1 MGSCGSQIELGV
13 AMQSIVRSGCGR
25 SKPHYRRGLA
35 TLETVMSF
43 PPLIALAAILLAIG
57 SASVRK
63 VDTVVVARH
72 RTWSHRIERPGTPF
86 PYGEIA
92 KEMMAEKSEQLVS
105 MPPGLAS
112 LPSGASSVTAI
123 SRNHIHVDP
132 WDDRPSSF
140 SSKAPHLSPM
150 FLMATSGVLSQFDLQ
165 NTFSK
170 FDASDGGAM
179 MSLLEGEVG
188 SVVTSQLAGLGGS
201 VAKGLAM
208 PMADPVT
215 KKLIEPLADSL
226 FHEFDDFFGQIGK
239 LGGANGGSMTSMAE
253 GLNQLLSGSGATMDT
268 LAGKIDPSQIFNK
281 VIEKIPEPF
290 RKLAKLAISS
300 SDSDDLLGKAVSAAA
315 DAAQKAAD
323 EAEKAKQAAGKVV
336 DDAADKL
343 KLPGGGKKES
353 KAEKALKKVPG
364 LIKDANKLV
373 KTAANSLKMID
384 PPIRNLRAASKGD
397 VGTDDSDSS
406 GFREQIESLEE
417 TLMELKSVLDS
428 VKDAL
433 SEAGIT

>member
-1 MGSCGSQIELGV
+1 
-13 AMQSIVRSGCGR
+13 MQSIVRSGCGR
-25 SKPHYRRGLA
+25 SKPHYRRGMA

-92 KEMMAEKSEQLVS
+92 KEMMAGKSEQLVS

-140 SSKAPHLSPM
+140 SGKAPHLSPM
-150 FLMATSGVLSQFDLQ
+150 FLMATSGVLGQFDLQ

-188 SVVTSQLAGLGGS
+188 GVVTSQLAGLGGS
-201 VAKGLAM
+201 VAKGLVM

-215 KKLIEPLADSL
+215 KKLIEPLADTL
-226 FHEFDDFFGQIGK
+226 FHEFDDFFGQIGE
-239 LGGANGGSMTSMAE
+239 LGGANGGSMASMAE
-253 GLNQLLSGSGATMDT
+253 GLNRLLSGSGATMDT

-281 VIEKIPEPF
+281 VIEEIPEPF

-300 SDSDDLLGKAVSAAA
+300 SDSDGLPAKIVTAAT
-315 DAAQKAAD
+315 DAAQKVTD
-323 EAEKAKQAAGKVV
+323 GAAG
-336 DDAADKL
+336 AL
-343 KLPGGGKKES
+343 ELPDGGKKES

-373 KTAANSLKMID
+373 KTVANSLQMID
-384 PPIRNLRAASKGD
+384 APIRSLRAASKGD
-397 VGTDDSDSS
+397 VGTDNSDSS